1 MKLVPLLCALLL
13 ATSSDLLAQAKWH
26 TDYAKAAAEATKARK
41 DLLVLVH
48 DPKNDDCKAYAA
60 AVADQ
65 PEFTKAVSTRH
76 VLVRIAPSKMA
87 QLANLADVKLEAVPA
102 LVLVLPEG
110 DPYSVME
117 YSASRLGKQR
127 EAAGPWRETTEAL
140 DLLETRRELHR
151 GLAVSS
157 VELAARH
164 AAAAADL
171 RWTAWDACAKAL
183 EDSPAALWPLPH
195 APLARVVRAA
205 LAEDPDNQAGKSQ
218 RALKLLLSLDM
229 ASEADLATVPRIDA
243 ENQLGL
249 LELKL
254 SVDIQRRVKQMVEA
268 SKQMRQMRAAQGE
281 AETIRMLESM
291 CSTIESSLVELD
303 AFRAKPGFRDP
314 KVGFQQYHALAAG
327 AWFTFKLLPMVAR
340 DKQAPKELREAA
352 ERAVERMG
360 KSARQAAEA
369 ARAFGIEEE
378 GPLKVLDDILGA
390 R

>member
-1 MKLVPLLCALLL
+1 
-13 ATSSDLLAQAKWH
+13 
-26 TDYAKAAAEATKARK
+26 
-41 DLLVLVH
+41 
-48 DPKNDDCKAYAA
+48 
-60 AVADQ
+60 
-65 PEFTKAVSTRH
+65 

-117 YSASRLGKQR
+117 YRASGLGKQR

-140 DLLETRRELHR
+140 DLLEMRRELHR

-195 APLARVVRAA
+195 APLVRVVRAA

-254 SVDIQRRVKQMVEA
+254 SVDIQRRVEQMVEA
-268 SKQMRQMRAAQGE
+268 SKQMRAAQGE
-281 AETIRMLESM
+281 AETIQMLESM

-378 GPLKVLDDILGA
+378 GPVKVLDDILGA

>member
-65 PEFTKAVSTRH
+65 PEFTKAVSTQH

-87 QLANLADVKLEAVPA
+87 QLANLADVKIEAVPA

-117 YSASRLGKQR
+117 YRASGLGKQR

-140 DLLETRRELHR
+140 DLLEMRRELHR

-195 APLARVVRAA
+195 APLVRVVRAA

-254 SVDIQRRVKQMVEA
+254 SVDIQRRVKQVNKA
-268 SKQMRQMRAAQGE
+268 SKQLRVAKDETVVIQMF
-281 AETIRMLESM
+281 ESM